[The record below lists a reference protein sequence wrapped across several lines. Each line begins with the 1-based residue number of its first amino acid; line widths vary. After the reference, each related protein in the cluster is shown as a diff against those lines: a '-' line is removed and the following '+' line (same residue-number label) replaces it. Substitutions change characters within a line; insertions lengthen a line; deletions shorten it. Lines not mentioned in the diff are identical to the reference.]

1 MNTTF
6 LLMAEFDSSMIPLSK
21 IKDRFFGIEKDAEA
35 NRRARDHK
43 LPVPAFRMGSQRSGY
58 FVRAED
64 LAEYIDKIATEQ
76 RETWKKI
83 NAA

>member
-1 MNTTF
+1 MKTIF

-43 LPVPAFRMGSQRSGY
+43 LPVPAFRMGGQRSPY
-58 FVRAED
+58 FVKVDD
-64 LAEYIDKIATEQ
+64 LAKYIDDTAAEQ
-76 RETWKKI
+76 RRTWAKI

>member
-1 MNTTF
+1 MNTTL

-21 IKDRFFGIEKDAEA
+21 IKDSFFGIETDAEA

-43 LPVPAFRMGSQRSGY
+43 LPVPAFRIGSQRSGY
-58 FVRAED
+58 FVRAQD
-64 LAEYIDKIATEQ
+64 LAEHIDNIATEQ
-76 RETWKKI
+76 GKTWKKI